1 MIKGIPETEACVM
14 RDASESESAG
24 SHRTLQCVFLS
35 VSAEVA
41 PVTTPAI
48 AYLLAVELVTLS
60 RACNTDSRI

>member
-14 RDASESESAG
+14 RDASESES
-24 SHRTLQCVFLS
+24 HLTLQCVFLS

-48 AYLLAVELVTLS
+48 AYLLAVELVALS